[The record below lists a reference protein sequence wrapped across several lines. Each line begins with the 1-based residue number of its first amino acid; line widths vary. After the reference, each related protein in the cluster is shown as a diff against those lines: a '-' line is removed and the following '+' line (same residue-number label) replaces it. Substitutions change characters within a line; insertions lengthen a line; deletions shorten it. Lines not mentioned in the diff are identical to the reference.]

1 MGKASLETRG
11 TTASSFLKNMD
22 LYGKNS
28 IKERA
33 HVHRR
38 LKVSLLPNFLL
49 PLSQVFTR
57 RTGSTA
63 LMESFPSTS
72 PFSEHMYV
80 WASCSR
86 RVRMG
91 SLNLLPQRSFGD
103 SSLIGTAERV
113 GRTSTV
119 ELSVNCTNPT
129 FCLPT
134 QTLLKVNTAVPR
146 YRRVA
151 LTSQDGHS
159 EKMQFYWL
167 SFVLSGCSDCN

>member
-1 MGKASLETRG
+1 MSTRSPPSEGFFVAKLPPATIPSFHTQNRKHCSHGKFSVDITLQW
-11 TTASSFLKNMD
+11 
-22 LYGKNS
+22 
-28 IKERA
+28 A
-33 HVHRR
+33 H
-38 LKVSLLPNFLL
+38 
-49 PLSQVFTR
+49 
-57 RTGSTA
+57 
-63 LMESFPSTS
+63 
-72 PFSEHMYV
+72 V

-134 QTLLKVNTAVPR
+134 QTLLKVNAAVPQHR
-146 YRRVA
+146 CVA

>member
-72 PFSEHMYV
+72 PFSEHMCELPAAGEFV
-80 WASCSR
+80 WE
-86 RVRMG
+86 V
-91 SLNLLPQRSFGD
+91 
-103 SSLIGTAERV
+103 
-113 GRTSTV
+113 STCCP
-119 ELSVNCTNPT
+119 SVP
-129 FCLPT
+129 LGIH
-134 QTLLKVNTAVPR
+134 L
-146 YRRVA
+146 
-151 LTSQDGHS
+151 
-159 EKMQFYWL
+159 
-167 SFVLSGCSDCN
+167 